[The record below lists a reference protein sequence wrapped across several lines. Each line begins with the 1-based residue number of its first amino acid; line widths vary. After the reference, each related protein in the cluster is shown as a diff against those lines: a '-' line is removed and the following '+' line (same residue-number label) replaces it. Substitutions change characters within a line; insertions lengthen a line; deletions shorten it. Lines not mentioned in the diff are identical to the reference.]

1 MLGHPEVQNTAASMS
16 DDEKAIQHAER
27 KGWNRE
33 KVHRSNGLAVIV
45 EKCLPALCW
54 FWIFRG
60 SLHPARNG
68 SLREL
73 ESQLQQFPLNARRSP
88 GGIFHHHLEDQIADL
103 VGNPLP
109 ATDPLSHSAEQ
120 GPVQPESG
128 LVPASNR
135 LRHEQKER
143 LLPGG
148 PESAGR
154 HPEELIE
161 QVESWLGVLAF
172 QNRELLAKNEILQQ
186 ETSVG
191 MKKAK
196 DYSKQQPEE
205 VEHGGQV
212 IADGILA
219 YLRKL
224 LISKPDGI
232 VANDGR
238 KKKAQD

>member
-1 MLGHPEVQNTAASMS
+1 MLGHPEVQNTSASMS

-60 SLHPARNG
+60 SLHPARNR

-73 ESQLQQFPLNARRSP
+73 ESQLQQFPMNAGRSL

-128 LVPASNR
+128 LVPATNR

-161 QVESWLGVLAF
+161 QVESWFGVL
-172 QNRELLAKNEILQQ
+172 
-186 ETSVG
+186 
-191 MKKAK
+191 
-196 DYSKQQPEE
+196 SKQQPEE

-232 VANDGR
+232 VANDRLQRATMIPIATRLSPFSGAANGKR
-238 KKKAQD
+238 C